1 MAFQTIRFGKVQ
13 NNKDC
18 FQNFVMKW
26 APLPKNLFYIQR
38 CGGQSE
44 LSCVFE
50 LQEQLEAYCTE
61 QGNQKAAKFHDILW
75 LVKLAYLAS
84 IFDCVNE
91 VNLSLQGK
99 RGVIFRATSK
109 IDALKLKILIRKNNV

>member
-1 MAFQTIRFGKVQ
+1 MQ

-18 FQNFVMKW
+18 FQNFIIKW
-26 APLPKNLFYIQR
+26 APLPKNLFYIKR

-44 LSCVFE
+44 LTRVFE
-50 LQEQLEAYCTE
+50 LKEQLEAYCTE

-84 IFDCVNE
+84 IFDCLNE
-91 VNLSLQGK
+91 VNLSLQEKGD
-99 RGVIFRATSK
+99 VIFRATSK
-109 IDALKLKILIRKNNV
+109 INALKLKIPLWRNNV